1 MGARARHQPPAFRF
15 EKAALVV
22 RRRRQGSCGSAANQ
36 ASAAQRGGAPVRAGY
51 QPTYKQASHAFHTLQ
66 QAQTRRFAAS
76 LPASAYFPIHKQH
89 ALAATRV
96 PIRACRWPPLPYRG
110 PLAHP
115 RLALCPLHRSRQI
128 REAGRRW
135 RPSCC
140 VRRAPV
146 RASTATPR
154 GHPGR
159 FGCLLV
165 DLRAVVC
172 GALRGAAAVAR
183 ESVPRAC
190 SSGNVRV
197 ENVAGGGWRVRCVS
211 VVYGHARVLFWTSI
225 RVHMK
230 V

>member
-1 MGARARHQPPAFRF
+1 M
-15 EKAALVV
+15 
-22 RRRRQGSCGSAANQ
+22 
-36 ASAAQRGGAPVRAGY
+36 
-51 QPTYKQASHAFHTLQ
+51 
-66 QAQTRRFAAS
+66 
-76 LPASAYFPIHKQH
+76 
-89 ALAATRV
+89 
-96 PIRACRWPPLPYRG
+96 PIRASRWPPLPYRG

-172 GALRGAAAVAR
+172 GALRGAAAIAR

-197 ENVAGGGWRVRCVS
+197 ANVAGGWTNKALAVPDASMAMELGER
-211 VVYGHARVLFWTSI
+211 HARPSSLADWLPLSGPLAQQPSWNAARARDGPAELSRASRSSGPADPTVPHRALRPSGRGRRAPTPRRSLTGPGSTGRPSTFPRGTRAASSWPI
-225 RVHMK
+225 RRTI
-230 V
+230 